1 MPTYTVKYSNFTL
14 SQKQKNSLAREISNT
29 HSKFT
34 GANTFFAQVIFQK
47 NEKKSHFMGGK
58 LVKTKEIF
66 LNGQIRAGRT
76 SKVKKQLI
84 LGLKKILIK
93 NTNLRSDFVWV
104 YLEDLLPDQMIEY
117 GEVLPKSGQEKKW
130 FNSLEKGEKILIIDD
145 LIATGGTAEA
155 AAKIVEISGGK
166 VAGFIFVI
174 NLFDLPG
181 NNLLRKKGYKTESL
195 IEFPGH

>member
-1 MPTYTVKYSNFTL
+1 MPTYTVKYSNFNL
-14 SQKQKNSLAREISNT
+14 SQKQKNFLAREISNT
-29 HSKFT
+29 HRKFT

-47 NEKKSHFMGGK
+47 NEKKSHYMGGK

-66 LNGQIRAGRT
+66 LNGQIRAGRP

-130 FNSLEKGEKILIIDD
+130 FNSL
-145 LIATGGTAEA
+145 
-155 AAKIVEISGGK
+155 S
-166 VAGFIFVI
+166 
-174 NLFDLPG
+174 PS
-181 NNLLRKKGYKTESL
+181 LRKRLKKMEKDK
-195 IEFPGH
+195 

>member
-1 MPTYTVKYSNFTL
+1 MPTYTVKYSNFNL
-14 SQKQKNSLAREISNT
+14 SQKQKNLLAEEISDT

-76 SKVKKQLI
+76 SNVKKQLI
-84 LGLKKILIK
+84 LSLKKILIK

-130 FNSLEKGEKILIIDD
+130 FNSLSPSLKKRLKKMEKSK
-145 LIATGGTAEA
+145 
-155 AAKIVEISGGK
+155 
-166 VAGFIFVI
+166 
-174 NLFDLPG
+174 
-181 NNLLRKKGYKTESL
+181 
-195 IEFPGH
+195 

>member
-1 MPTYTVKYSNFTL
+1 MPTYTVKYSNFNL
-14 SQKQKNSLAREISNT
+14 SLKQKNSLAREISNT

-84 LGLKKILIK
+84 LRLKKILIE

-104 YLEDLLPDQMIEY
+104 YLEDLLPGQMIEY

-130 FNSLEKGEKILIIDD
+130 LNSL
-145 LIATGGTAEA
+145 
-155 AAKIVEISGGK
+155 SSR
-166 VAGFIFVI
+166 
-174 NLFDLPG
+174 
-181 NNLLRKKGYKTESL
+181 LRKRLKKMEKNK
-195 IEFPGH
+195 

>member
-1 MPTYTVKYSNFTL
+1 MPTYTVKYSNINL
-14 SQKQKNSLAREISNT
+14 SQKQKNSIANDITNT

-58 LVKTKEIF
+58 IVKTKEIF

-84 LGLKKILIK
+84 LGLRKILIK
-93 NTNLRSDFVWV
+93 NTMLRSDFVWV

-130 FNSLEKGEKILIIDD
+130 FNSL
-145 LIATGGTAEA
+145 TP
-155 AAKIVEISGGK
+155 S
-166 VAGFIFVI
+166 
-174 NLFDLPG
+174 
-181 NNLLRKKGYKTESL
+181 LRKRLRKMEKRK
-195 IEFPGH
+195 